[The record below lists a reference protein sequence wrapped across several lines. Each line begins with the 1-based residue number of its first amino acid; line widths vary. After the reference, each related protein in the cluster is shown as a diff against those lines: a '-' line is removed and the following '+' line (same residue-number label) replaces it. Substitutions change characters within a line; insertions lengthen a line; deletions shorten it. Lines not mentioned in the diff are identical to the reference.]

1 MVTEAIAPFTTVMGQ
16 PQLSLYKMEKKTNL
30 LIDYITMLDEW
41 NEKINLVSYKTLEE
55 LLINHI
61 IDSLSI
67 MELFYF
73 HNKLIGDLGSG
84 AGLPGIVLSITQ
96 PLNKYILIEPN
107 KKYYRFLKKV
117 ILNLNL
123 TNIKLINKKVE
134 NIENVEFCNI
144 IVSRAVEKI
153 EWFINMSQLKNI
165 DIIVFYKGFGVFH
178 ELQNLKLK
186 KFKILLIKKIKILEK
201 YNKNHYIIALKRRK

>member
-1 MVTEAIAPFTTVMGQ
+1 
-16 PQLSLYKMEKKTNL
+16 MEKKINK

-67 MELFYF
+67 MEFFYF

-96 PLNKYILIEPN
+96 PFNKYILIEPK

-117 ILNLNL
+117 IFNLNL
-123 TNIKLINKKVE
+123 TNIKLSNKKVE
-134 NIENVEFCNI
+134 NIEDVGSCNI

-153 EWFINMSQLKNI
+153 EWFINMSQLKDI
-165 DIIVFYKGFGVFH
+165 DIIVFYKGTNVFY

-201 YNKNHYIIALKRRK
+201 YNKNHYIIALKKRD